1 MAGTD
6 RETSERAAATEQ
18 RILAAAER
26 TFARHGLAGTRVREI
41 AAAADLNP
49 ATLYLYFPSKRDLY
63 QAVLDRGLGP
73 IAELVDRYQPDRDDR
88 ASVERLI
95 AEVLGSLAQ
104 RPHLS
109 RLIYQE
115 AIAQG
120 ELLPHLARSWFRP
133 LFERI
138 ALHIKGAPA
147 RRGWDESQL
156 PLLAAAM
163 THVVFGHFAL
173 SGLLGE
179 ILDRDPLAPDAL
191 GEQTKLVTELL
202 LRLFPRE
209 DDHETR

>member
-1 MAGTD
+1 VAGTD

-18 RILAAAER
+18 RILGAAEHA
-26 TFARHGLAGTRVREI
+26 FARRGLAGTRVREI
-41 AAAADLNP
+41 AAAAGLNP
-49 ATLYLYFPSKRDLY
+49 ATLYLYFPGKRELY

-73 IAELVDRYQPDRDDR
+73 IAELVDRYQPEAGPQSR

-95 AEVLGSLAQ
+95 GEVLGYLAR
-104 RPHLS
+104 RPDLS

-115 AIAQG
+115 AISQG

-147 RRGWDESQL
+147 RGGWDEAQL

-179 ILDRDPLAPDAL
+179 ILDRDPLAPEAL

-209 DDHETR
+209 DEQ

>member
-1 MAGTD
+1 M
-6 RETSERAAATEQ
+6 
-18 RILAAAER
+18 
-26 TFARHGLAGTRVREI
+26 
-41 AAAADLNP
+41 
-49 ATLYLYFPSKRDLY
+49 
-63 QAVLDRGLGP
+63 LDRGLGP
-73 IAELVDRYQPDRDDR
+73 IAELVDRYQPEPGPQSRG
-88 ASVERLI
+88 SVERLI
-95 AEVLGSLAQ
+95 GEVLGYLAR
-104 RPHLS
+104 RPDLS

-147 RRGWDESQL
+147 RGGWEESQL

-179 ILDRDPLAPDAL
+179 ILDRDPLAPAAL
-191 GEQTKLVTELL
+191 DEQTRLVTELL

-209 DDHETR
+209 DER